1 MINTPRKNSKY
12 YNISSSLEILLFL
25 YFPGIQNKII
35 AKNMQIA
42 LFFYHIFI
50 LSLPTHYLNNQ
61 NHFDLILCLLNK
73 PKRKH
78 RNGNTNL
85 HKIID

>member
-42 LFFYHIFI
+42 LFLPYLYPIF
-50 LSLPTHYLNNQ
+50 
-61 NHFDLILCLLNK
+61 
-73 PKRKH
+73 
-78 RNGNTNL
+78 TNL
-85 HKIID
+85 LSKQPKSFRSYSLFIEQT

>member
-42 LFFYHIFI
+42 LFFAIS
-50 LSLPTHYLNNQ
+50 LSYLYQ
-61 NHFDLILCLLNK
+61 LI
-73 PKRKH
+73 
-78 RNGNTNL
+78 
-85 HKIID
+85 I